1 MDLIRRDTDYAL
13 RLAAVLACQADNKPM
28 SAKQLSQ
35 RAAVPYPITC
45 KLLQKLSAVKIVKSA
60 RGAQGGFGLARPASQ
75 ITFGQVVAAIQGKPM
90 IIRCLMGD
98 FQCPQKG
105 RCPYNPKLA
114 QLQQRVDQF
123 LEQSTLAEFLTAE
136 RNENNG

>member
-13 RLAAVLACQADNKPM
+13 RLAALLACQTTGKPM

-45 KLLQKLSAVKIVKSA
+45 KLLQKLSAAKIVKSA
-60 RGAQGGFGLARPASQ
+60 MGAQGGFMLAQPASQ

-90 IIRCLMGD
+90 IIRCLLGG
-98 FQCPQKG
+98 FQCPHKG
-105 RCPYNPKLA
+105 RCPLHPKLA
-114 QLQQRVDQF
+114 LLQQQVDQF

-136 RNENNG
+136 RNNNNG